1 MSPCRH
7 NERLTVQ
14 IIWVRC
20 CLLVTFDRCFFYT
33 VLYCTLQIG
42 TMHQIKENGVLR
54 KPAVQSL
61 AATLRVRS
69 VTAHTCLIVGIYS
82 ARVFTQTRAP
92 FALAFSTQHG
102 SCFPNKSDC
111 WQTCKLMIWTPETIW
126 IGKNTKLVCG
136 AFGPCHV
143 FIVTVTGK
151 FLLPSPSVLLKEQPN
166 IIQQF

>member
-1 MSPCRH
+1 MSPQWKANSANNLSQMLFARYLWSLLFLYDALLY
-7 NERLTVQ
+7 LTN
-14 IIWVRC
+14 WNNAPN
-20 CLLVTFDRCFFYT
+20 
-33 VLYCTLQIG
+33 
-42 TMHQIKENGVLR
+42 KR
-54 KPAVQSL
+54 KWRAEKACSAKFGCDFESSL
-61 AATLRVRS
+61 S

-151 FLLPSPSVLLKEQPN
+151 FLLPSPSVLLKERPN